1 MTPEGRS
8 HFAALMLLVATAAWC
23 VSFSLAK
30 DAGHRLNE
38 LSGAGDGA
46 FFGPTALQGIR
57 FLAGAVV
64 WFALIPAARRGWT
77 WAGVYRGTYTGLL
90 LALGIILQHLAL
102 DRTTPAATA
111 FLTSLSVLWVPLLL
125 SLRRRSLPTAPL
137 LVAVAM
143 AAIGLYLML
152 GEGLT
157 TFRTGEMLGLGC
169 SLAFTFHLL
178 AVSRVVRQEGP
189 WRMCGAQ
196 FFVSGV
202 VCFVLPLLVGE
213 SAVGPLGVLLLATD
227 AEVAWRLGVIL
238 LFPTL
243 LAFGLMNVYQ
253 PLVDP
258 TRAVI
263 IYMAEPVLASAF
275 DWLLT
280 GRGLSGIEWAGAAL
294 ILVANAVA
302 ELRPQDPDAVPAPAA
317 APPPPPPPPPP
328 PAPPAPSTP

>member
-1 MTPEGRS
+1 
-8 HFAALMLLVATAAWC
+8 MLLVATAAWS

-38 LSGAGDGA
+38 LASAGDNA
-46 FFGPTALQGIR
+46 FFGPTTLQGLR
-57 FLAGAVV
+57 FLAGAAV
-64 WFALIPAARRGWT
+64 WFTLFPAARRGWT
-77 WAGVYRGTYTGLL
+77 LAGTARGLYTGLL
-90 LALGIILQHLAL
+90 LAVGIVLQHLAL

-125 SLRRRSLPTAPL
+125 SVRRRRLPALPL
-137 LVAVAM
+137 SIGVAM
-143 AAIGLYLML
+143 AAVGVYLML

-157 TFRTGEMLGLGC
+157 TFRTGEMLGLAC
-169 SLAFTFHLL
+169 SIAFSFHLL
-178 AVSRVVRQEGP
+178 AVSRVVREEGP

-196 FFVSGV
+196 FA
-202 VCFVLPLLVGE
+202 VCGAVCLIAPWLAGE
-213 SAVGPLGVLLLATD
+213 TDVGPLRLLAMTAD
-227 AEVAWRLGVIL
+227 ADIAWRLGIIL
-238 LFPTL
+238 LLPTL

-280 GRGLSGIEWAGAAL
+280 GRGLGGIEWLGASL
-294 ILVANAVA
+294 ILLANAVA
-302 ELRPQDPDAVPAPAA
+302 ELRPQDPDAT
-317 APPPPPPPPPP
+317 PP
-328 PAPPAPSTP
+328 